1 MTSSSAYFMH
11 HTRWSTRVLLGVL
24 HVCEFYNTDAMLLLS
39 CHSNTIEYKSAA
51 PKCDILSNT
60 STVPPFQTRSL
71 LIAHHVPVVIIN
83 LPFVSQLRTL

>member
-51 PKCDILSNT
+51 PKCDTLSNT
-60 STVPPFQTRSL
+60 STVPSFKLVL
-71 LIAHHVPVVIIN
+71 LLTHHVPVVIIN
-83 LPFVSQLRTL
+83 LPFVGQLRTL